1 MNKLIG
7 ISTGIKN
14 VDMAPGNIPCVV
26 INNDFVNLCNSYG
39 CTAVIIGPQSNL
51 NDIDISNFDGLIV
64 SGGGDIN
71 PNVYGQDIGD
81 KTSRISDK
89 RDSTEL
95 KLFKSAEENMIKTLA
110 ICRGNQLLNV
120 YKEGTLY
127 QDLHEAGFTDIDHD
141 KPFDHARSHIHDIQI
156 DRNSKLYSLVGEEKI
171 SVNSIHHQGIN
182 LLGKDLKITAKSPDG
197 VVEGIETTNDW
208 EAVGIQW
215 HPENMVEDK
224 YSKLIFEWLCS

>member
-39 CTAVIIGPQSNL
+39 STAVIIGPQSNL
-51 NDIDISNFDGLIV
+51 NDINISNFDGLII

-81 KTSRISDK
+81 KTTRISDS

-95 KLFKSAEENMIKTLA
+95 KLFKSAEKNKVKTLA
-110 ICRGNQLLNV
+110 ICRGHQLLNV
-120 YKEGTLY
+120 YKKGTLY
-127 QDLHEAGFTDIDHD
+127 QDLHDAEFTDIN
-141 KPFDHARSHIHDIQI
+141 HIVFNEII
-156 DRNSKLYSLVGEEKI
+156 SFVFTTEFTIFCLMITFLKLV
-171 SVNSIHHQGIN
+171 
-182 LLGKDLKITAKSPDG
+182 
-197 VVEGIETTNDW
+197 
-208 EAVGIQW
+208 
-215 HPENMVEDK
+215 
-224 YSKLIFEWLCS
+224 